1 MSTRREWGEQENREQ
16 RMPIDINLL
25 RAFKGG
31 LPDLVKLSQTRRFAN
46 PALVDEVI
54 SLDDVEPENSL
65 DCVDVEKACRN
76 SGQHEQGEAFAFE
89 RSISELPAIRCRL
102 ERNESKVWKRLMKRR
117 PSQISANGLEK
128 CRRRLRK
135 LVSREI
141 KLWVGLEILSQI
153 QSQLRRTR
161 YYLVSEDEV

>member
-1 MSTRREWGEQENREQ
+1 
-16 RMPIDINLL
+16 MPIDINLL

-54 SLDDVEPENSL
+54 SLDDVEAESSI

-76 SGQHEQGEAFAFE
+76 SGQHEQGEAFAFK
-89 RSISELPAIRCRL
+89 RSMHELSTIRCRL

-117 PSQISANGLEK
+117 PSRISANRLEK
-128 CRRRLRK
+128 CKRRLKK
-135 LVSREI
+135 LVSRETR
-141 KLWVGLEILSQI
+141 LWVGLETLLQI
-153 QSQLRRTR
+153 QSRLRRTR
-161 YYLVSEDEV
+161 YILVVKNEV

>member
-1 MSTRREWGEQENREQ
+1 MSTRREWGEQGNRKQ

-54 SLDDVEPENSL
+54 ALDNVEPEKSL

-89 RSISELPAIRCRL
+89 RSKSKLSAIRRRL

-117 PSQISANGLEK
+117 PSRISANRLEK
-128 CRRRLRK
+128 CKQRLRK

-141 KLWVGLEILSQI
+141 KLWVGLETLSQI

-161 YYLVSEDEV
+161 YHMVVEDEV